1 MLLNKQNVRLGY
13 YVLKRCASKMRDG
26 EVRLGTCEGA
36 CPSTCTFSVKKGVN
50 DAIQSN
56 PPSSPRHDLP
66 PIHRHGLPP
75 MHIFLHLAVNIVRL
89 DKICYAQWAHGIGG
103 MGQNLRKTPK
113 TIRGFII
120 YLTISL
126 KNSFL
131 SDIEDRIHQTLIAY
145 NFLTSDAYITS
156 SASIVPVL
164 ISALP

>member
-1 MLLNKQNVRLGY
+1 
-13 YVLKRCASKMRDG
+13 
-26 EVRLGTCEGA
+26 
-36 CPSTCTFSVKKGVN
+36 
-50 DAIQSN
+50 
-56 PPSSPRHDLP
+56 
-66 PIHRHGLPP
+66 
-75 MHIFLHLAVNIVRL
+75 
-89 DKICYAQWAHGIGG
+89 

-145 NFLTSDAYITS
+145 IFLTSDAYITF

-164 ISALP
+164 ISALHRPLNVKIDQESRNKVSKQSKHMVDLPFPIIFQSRGPQSSCEIIS

>member
-1 MLLNKQNVRLGY
+1 MFALLRVGPNLAQNVHSQKSIFY
-13 YVLKRCASKMRDG
+13 FLKLIHSILHPLNFRVYSRNILL
-26 EVRLGTCEGA
+26 V
-36 CPSTCTFSVKKGVN
+36 
-50 DAIQSN
+50 AI
-56 PPSSPRHDLP
+56 
-66 PIHRHGLPP
+66 
-75 MHIFLHLAVNIVRL
+75 LAVNIVRL
-89 DKICYAQWAHGIGG
+89 DKICYAKWAHGIGG

-145 NFLTSDAYITS
+145 IFLTSDAYITF

-164 ISALP
+164 ISALHRATKRQNRPRIEKKSF